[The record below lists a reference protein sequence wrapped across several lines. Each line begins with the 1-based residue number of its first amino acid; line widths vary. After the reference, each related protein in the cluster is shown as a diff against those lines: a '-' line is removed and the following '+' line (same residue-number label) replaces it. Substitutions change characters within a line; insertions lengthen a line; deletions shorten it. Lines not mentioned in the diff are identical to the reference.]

1 MGERKEDY
9 KSKEIC
15 LLAENLFKDYI
26 SFRKELI
33 KMNDTTLRLAYFIG
47 FVNEW
52 LISKDLGFVVI
63 TGGFAVELLT
73 GRAYRTLDIDLITS
87 NPRVAKILEK
97 FLEKISERIGRGYL
111 SIYEELATKSID
123 IVATIYTRQK
133 PPLKMIVYDKTIHID
148 PPEDLIVTYL
158 SAWKYQY
165 STLDRDKSLWLLIVL
180 KDKLD
185 LEYLEKKS

>member
-1 MGERKEDY
+1 
-9 KSKEIC
+9 
-15 LLAENLFKDYI
+15 
-26 SFRKELI
+26 
-33 KMNDTTLRLAYFIG
+33 MNDTTLRLAYFIG

-87 NPRVAKILEK
+87 NPKVAKILGK

-111 SIYEELATKSID
+111 SIYEELAAKSID

-133 PPLKMIVYDKTIHID
+133 PPLKIIVYDKTIYID

-158 SAWKYQY
+158 SAWKYWD
-165 STLDRDKSLWLLIVL
+165 STLDRDKAVTGFI
-180 KDKLD
+180 
-185 LEYLEKKS
+185 